1 MKNFF
6 KGIVV
11 GLGGVAPGLSG
22 SVLLVIFK
30 LYQKTITAISSTIKD
45 ALAFIVLFFK
55 NIKNPKALK
64 GSKELKSILENL
76 KFLIP
81 LVIGIGI
88 GVVLFSTLVDTLLNT
103 FPAYTRFAFLGLILG
118 TLPLFYREVKKEGF
132 NNKYYI
138 IMAVALAFGLVLMNI
153 SDITPVTDPNL
164 LQSMTLGFCVAAS
177 SIVPG
182 IDSAAILTALGLYG
196 LYVSSIASFDFAVL
210 LPAGVGLA
218 VGVLVISF
226 AINKLLSKYYT
237 LTFSVL
243 FGLFISIIPEVV
255 KDESC
260 YALKGSQIAIAVV
273 LLVVGFIFSLVFSNL
288 EVIVKKNDK

>member
-1 MKNFF
+1 MKNFL

-30 LYQKTITAISSTIKD
+30 LYQKTITAISTTIKD

-55 NIKNPKALK
+55 NIKSPKILK
-64 GSKELKSILENL
+64 GSKELKSIFENL
-76 KFLIP
+76 KFLVP

-88 GVVLFSTLVDTLLNT
+88 GVLLFSTLVNMLLNK

-118 TLPLFYREVKKEGF
+118 TLPLFYGEVKKEGF
-132 NNKYYI
+132 SKKYYI
-138 IMAVALAFGLVLMNI
+138 VMLIAAALGFALMSVSNI
-153 SDITPVTDPNL
+153 KSVTDPNL
-164 LQSMTLGFCVAAS
+164 IQSMTLGFAVAAS

-182 IDSAAILTALGLYG
+182 IDSAAILTALGLYE
-196 LYVSSIASFDFAVL
+196 LYVGSIANLNFTVL
-210 LPAGVGLA
+210 LPAAVGLA
-218 VGVLVISF
+218 VGVFVISF
-226 AINKLLSKYYT
+226 IINKLMAKCYT

-243 FGLFISIIPEVV
+243 FGLFISIIPEVI

-260 YALKGSQIAIAVV
+260 RGLEGDSFVIAIVC
-273 LLVVGFIFSLVFSNL
+273 LVVGFVFSLVFSNL
-288 EVIVKKNDK
+288 EKIIKKSE

>member
-30 LYQKTITAISSTIKD
+30 LYQKTITAISTTIKD

-55 NIKNPKALK
+55 NIRNLK
-64 GSKELKSILENL
+64 GLRDSKELKRILENL

-88 GVVLFSTLVDTLLNT
+88 GVILFSKLVDFLLIT

-132 NNKYYI
+132 HNKYYI
-138 IMAVALAFGLVLMNI
+138 VMAVALAFGLVLMNI
-153 SDITPVTDPNL
+153 SDIKPVTNPNV

-182 IDSAAILTALGLYG
+182 IDSAAILTALGLYA
-196 LYVSSIASFDFAVL
+196 LYVSSIASLNLTVL
-210 LPAGVGLA
+210 LPAGVGLII
-218 VGVLVISF
+218 GVLVISF
-226 AINKLLSKYYT
+226 AINKLLSKHYT

-255 KDESC
+255 KDECC
-260 YALKGSQIAIAVV
+260 YALEGTQIIVAVV
-273 LLVVGFIFSLVFSNL
+273 LLIVGFMFSLIFSNL
-288 EVIVKKNDK
+288 ESITKKSN

>member
-22 SVLLVIFK
+22 SVLLVIFG
-30 LYQKTITAISSTIKD
+30 LYQKTITAISTTIKD

-55 NIKNPKALK
+55 NIKNLK
-64 GSKELKSILENL
+64 VLKESKELKSIFENL
-76 KFLIP
+76 KFLVP

-88 GVVLFSTLVDTLLNT
+88 GVLIFSTLVDYLLAT

-132 NNKYYI
+132 SNKYYI
-138 IMAVALAFGLVLMNI
+138 VMVIAFALGLVLMNI
-153 SDITPVTDPNL
+153 SDIKPVTDPNL
-164 LQSMTLGFCVAAS
+164 VQSMTLGFCVAAS

-182 IDSAAILTALGLYG
+182 IDSAAILTALGLYA
-196 LYVSSIASFDFAVL
+196 LYVSSIASLNFTVL
-210 LPAGVGLA
+210 LPAGVGL
-218 VGVLVISF
+218 VIGVLVISF
-226 AINKLLSKYYT
+226 AVNKLLSKCYT
-237 LTFSVL
+237 MTFSVL

-260 YALKGSQIAIAVV
+260 YALEGKQIVIAIV
-273 LLVVGFIFSLVFSNL
+273 LLIVGFVFSLVFSNL
-288 EVIVKKNDK
+288 EKITKKSE

>member
-22 SVLLVIFK
+22 SVLLVIFS
-30 LYQKTITAISSTIKD
+30 LYQKTITAISATIKD
-45 ALAFIVLFFK
+45 FFNLILSIFKKEK
-55 NIKNPKALK
+55 N
-64 GSKELKSILENL
+64 SKELFKSILENL

-88 GVVLFSTLVDTLLNT
+88 GVVLFSTLVDYLLTT
-103 FPAYTRFAFLGLILG
+103 FPTYTRFTFLGLILG

-132 NNKYYI
+132 SKKYYI
-138 IMAVALAFGLVLMNI
+138 VMAIALALGLVLMNI
-153 SDITPVTDPNL
+153 SDIKPVTDPNL

-182 IDSAAILTALGLYG
+182 IDSAAILTALGLYE
-196 LYVSSIASFDFAVL
+196 LYVSSVASLNFAVL
-210 LPAGVGLA
+210 LPAGVGLGI
-218 VGVLVISF
+218 GVLVISF
-226 AINKLLSKYYT
+226 AVNKLLSKCYT
-237 LTFSVL
+237 VTFSIL

-260 YALKGSQIAIAVV
+260 YALTGPQIAISVV
-273 LLVVGFIFSLVFSNL
+273 LLVAGFVFSLVFSNL
-288 EVIVKKNDK
+288 ETIVKKKDKQR